1 MEAAFSKKLPPK
13 PQRTVFTDHDRNDV
27 KIDAVLRKPE
37 AMNYFLDL

>member
-13 PQRTVFTDHDRNDV
+13 PQRTVFTDHDRNDARTE
-27 KIDAVLRKPE
+27 DGLRKPE